1 MAGMKWS
8 PEQELAINED
18 GKNIIV
24 SAGAGSGKTAVL
36 TARVIRKLKSGVH
49 INELLVLTFTN
60 AAAAE
65 MKDRIRS
72 SINSTPGLEEEANL
86 IDGAY
91 ITTFDSFS
99 LSVVKKYHTR
109 LNITNKIAICDEVVI
124 NLEKNRILDEI
135 MNEYYLKEDK
145 KFIKLINDFCLKNDD
160 ELKGYIKNIYSK
172 VELKYD
178 KEKFLDEYFNNYY
191 TDECFTAYVDEY
203 NEMIFNKVRDVS
215 RLIEDL
221 NEYFDG
227 DFVCKMIDC
236 LSRLTSAKTYD
247 EVVHGLDIGRLPSVP
262 KGSPEEGKTIKNSIS
277 DIIKEIKELCIYEST
292 DQMIE
297 EIKST
302 RSNAEVVIDL
312 VKELDKRLSS
322 YKMKNELFNFTD
334 IARLAIKV
342 VKENDDI
349 REELSKS
356 FNEILV
362 DEYQDT
368 SDTQET
374 FIGLIAH
381 DNVYM
386 VGDIKQ
392 SIYRFRNANPYIF
405 KNKYDT
411 YRDEP
416 SKGMKIDLLKNFRS
430 RREVLANINLLF
442 DLFMDDYIGGADYK
456 VSHRMVFGNTSYEEE
471 GATSQN
477 YDFEVLKYDK
487 SDIQGITKDEQEA
500 FIIGNDIL
508 DKVNSHYQVFDKSKK
523 ILRDITFSDFVI
535 LLDKSKNFELYK
547 KIFEYLGIPMSIL
560 KEQSLRKDY
569 DVLVLK
575 NLLKLI
581 ICIKNKDYGNE
592 FKYSFMSIA
601 RSFLYRLEDDQIF
614 SYFVNNSF
622 FESDI
627 FKELSELIKFID
639 ITSPKDFFDMVID
652 KVHYEE
658 KLITIGDVKSFR
670 VRLEYFYNLI
680 KNSEGQ
686 GSTIYDF
693 VSYLDNI
700 FEGDFDLKFN
710 VNTSSGDSCKIM
722 TIHKSKGLEFPI
734 CYFAGFTGKFN
745 LLELKEKILFDNKYG
760 LVISSSNEYY
770 KDTIMKKLLKN
781 RTKLEEISEKIRL
794 LYVAVTRA
802 KEKMIFVMPNSE
814 EEGLFIEDIVPNYV
828 RGKYSSF
835 YDIMLSIYPN
845 IESYSRVVNVVPSK
859 AYLDSSKGNLTVTS
873 SDILLDVKPLNI
885 ENDFIEEKHY
895 SKDSLHLIS
904 KEEVELMEFGTKVH
918 EVLEQMNFKNNNL
931 DKFRVDNYI
940 KDRINIF
947 LSSDLMRDKLDF
959 EMYKEYEFIYEED
972 NKISHGIIDLLIDC
986 GDYLMIVDYK
996 LKNIDDENYDKQLNG
1011 YREYLEKKTG
1021 KRVECYL
1028 YSIMDSIYRMV
1039 K

>member
-1 MAGMKWS
+1 
-8 PEQELAINED
+8 
-18 GKNIIV
+18 
-24 SAGAGSGKTAVL
+24 
-36 TARVIRKLKSGVH
+36 
-49 INELLVLTFTN
+49 
-60 AAAAE
+60 
-65 MKDRIRS
+65 
-72 SINSTPGLEEEANL
+72 
-86 IDGAY
+86 
-91 ITTFDSFS
+91 
-99 LSVVKKYHTR
+99 
-109 LNITNKIAICDEVVI
+109 
-124 NLEKNRILDEI
+124 
-135 MNEYYLKEDK
+135 
-145 KFIKLINDFCLKNDD
+145 
-160 ELKGYIKNIYSK
+160 
-172 VELKYD
+172 
-178 KEKFLDEYFNNYY
+178 
-191 TDECFTAYVDEY
+191 
-203 NEMIFNKVRDVS
+203 
-215 RLIEDL
+215 
-221 NEYFDG
+221 
-227 DFVCKMIDC
+227 
-236 LSRLTSAKTYD
+236 
-247 EVVHGLDIGRLPSVP
+247 
-262 KGSPEEGKTIKNSIS
+262 
-277 DIIKEIKELCIYEST
+277 
-292 DQMIE
+292 
-297 EIKST
+297 
-302 RSNAEVVIDL
+302 
-312 VKELDKRLSS
+312 
-322 YKMKNELFNFTD
+322 
-334 IARLAIKV
+334 
-342 VKENDDI
+342 
-349 REELSKS
+349 
-356 FNEILV
+356 
-362 DEYQDT
+362 
-368 SDTQET
+368 
-374 FIGLIAH
+374 
-381 DNVYM
+381 
-386 VGDIKQ
+386 
-392 SIYRFRNANPYIF
+392 
-405 KNKYDT
+405 
-411 YRDEP
+411 
-416 SKGMKIDLLKNFRS
+416 
-430 RREVLANINLLF
+430 
-442 DLFMDDYIGGADYK
+442 
-456 VSHRMVFGNTSYEEE
+456 
-471 GATSQN
+471 
-477 YDFEVLKYDK
+477 
-487 SDIQGITKDEQEA
+487 
-500 FIIGNDIL
+500 
-508 DKVNSHYQVFDKSKK
+508 
-523 ILRDITFSDFVI
+523 
-535 LLDKSKNFELYK
+535 
-547 KIFEYLGIPMSIL
+547 
-560 KEQSLRKDY
+560 
-569 DVLVLK
+569 
-575 NLLKLI
+575 
-581 ICIKNKDYGNE
+581 
-592 FKYSFMSIA
+592 MSIA

-614 SYFVNNSF
+614 NYFVNNSF

-627 FKELSELIKFID
+627 FKELSELIKYID

-859 AYLDSSKGNLTVTS
+859 AYLDSSKGSLTVTS
-873 SDILLDVKPLNI
+873 SDVLLDVKTLNI

-940 KDRINIF
+940 KDKINTF
-947 LSSDLMRDKLDF
+947 LNSDLMRDKLDF

-996 LKNIDDENYDKQLNG
+996 LKNIDDINYDKQLNG